1 LSDCSEIQR
10 IKMGFLR
17 YLILKF
23 LLLKKICSLSRQPS
37 TLPASWPR
45 VGRGELAPSHLL
57 ASPPPSVP
65 GSSRVTALWPP
76 AARGFSPVWP
86 PHAPPP
92 PKPAATAPAA
102 SAAPGPHHPATPR
115 RLPTLWWSHRPPQL
129 LWWVNFIWVQTILL
143 SQPESVSLVKGWTR
157 CGSCLDIYMLGA
169 WWQNFILINT
179 FNLFLTQLFLGA
191 DLVPAFSQVLH

>member
-1 LSDCSEIQR
+1 MSISCIKKPKNFFLYLKVVKRELVKKIKLNWVYLSDCSDIQR

-45 VGRGELAPSHLL
+45 VGRGELALSHLRV
-57 ASPPPSVP
+57 SPPPSAP
-65 GSSRVTALWPP
+65 GSFRVTALWPP
-76 AARGFSPVWP
+76 AARGFSPAWP

-115 RLPTLWWSHRPPQL
+115 RLPTLW
-129 LWWVNFIWVQTILL
+129 
-143 SQPESVSLVKGWTR
+143 
-157 CGSCLDIYMLGA
+157 
-169 WWQNFILINT
+169 
-179 FNLFLTQLFLGA
+179 
-191 DLVPAFSQVLH
+191 